1 MIPSNTKRKPF
12 VLKSSIAAMEVAVVI
27 SSLFAAPLI
36 SQSVIAQMST
46 SPESNN
52 SSSPSPSQN
61 TTTTTS
67 RAPGSVF
74 KLARAS
80 ILIDI
85 PLIEG
90 FVNGNPVFYI
100 NTDISDEN
108 LASQLTSITGFRV
121 NYAPL
126 LAQAPNDGVAQFY
139 VFKNGIKGTGTLG
152 FQPTV
157 GNAQPGD
164 AKYSPLWK
172 INMVEWKSGV
182 TPIQLKSEKDVID
195 AKAKGDLTIT
205 PTNIVANC
213 PFVKWN
219 GGQMKIREDKKIND
233 DSKYGGGQVLKIDT
247 NKMVVTMVAHRGF
260 GPDGKTIYYIVADA
274 TPQMPAA
281 MMGVT
286 FASLDEK
293 ILPSVAVVDL
303 FQFTNGI
310 NGSGPMGFQAGIGAA
325 NPTDSNYSPMWK
337 ISINEWKDTSKAKI
351 LETVSDILAMKQA
364 GMITITPAMGGKHVV
379 NCPFFNAPTVFEH
392 QSRSI

>member
-1 MIPSNTKRKPF
+1 MTSSKTKRNTLL
-12 VLKSSIAAMEVAVVI
+12 LKSSILTIAAVAMF
-27 SSLFAAPLI
+27 SLFAAPLI
-36 SQSVIAQMST
+36 SQQSVMAQMAP

-52 SSSPSPSQN
+52 TSSSSAN
-61 TTTTTS
+61 MATTTTS
-67 RAPGSVF
+67 GTPGSVF
-74 KLARAS
+74 KLSRAS
-80 ILIDI
+80 IPIDI

-100 NTDISDEN
+100 NTDISDQK
-108 LASQLTSITGFRV
+108 LASQLTSTTGFRV

-126 LAQAPNDGVAQFY
+126 LAQAPNDGVAEFY
-139 VFKNGIKGTGTLG
+139 VFMNGIKGTGTLG

-164 AKYSPLWK
+164 VNYSPLWK
-172 INMVEWKSGV
+172 IKIVEWNNGV
-182 TPIQLKSEKDVID
+182 TPIQLKSEKEIMD
-195 AKAKGDLTIT
+195 AKAKGDLTVT

-213 PFVKWN
+213 PFVRWN
-219 GGQMKIREDKKIND
+219 GGEMKIREDKNTND
-233 DSKYGGGQVLKIDT
+233 DSKYMGGQVLKIDT
-247 NKMVVTMVAHRGF
+247 DKMVVTMVAHRGF

-293 ILPSVAVVDL
+293 LLSSAALVDL

-337 ISINEWKDTSKAKI
+337 ISFNEWKVPSKARI

-364 GMITITPAMGGKHVV
+364 GMITVTSAMRGKHVV
-379 NCPFFNAPTVFEH
+379 NCPFFYASTVFEH
-392 QSRSI
+392 QSKSV